1 MGENSHGVAHLDIGR
16 QGSGMPFKFTS
27 TIMAKK
33 VLQFVY
39 FSSCLL
45 FKVNK
50 DKVTFASYRSEHL
63 SGNLLYLSE
72 EMKRSYPDKKY
83 VYLLRKFRGGIWG
96 KLAYFTH
103 LIKATYNLATS
114 ARYIIDDFYIPAY
127 FIKPRKGTEVI
138 QIWHAA
144 GIFKKFGLSTVGKP
158 FGPSAEYLKHVRVHS
173 NYSRLY
179 VSSSEVIPYYA
190 EAFGMDEKRIF
201 PLGLPRTD
209 YFFRSHRDSLVDRFY
224 SQYPDLKEKKLILYA
239 PTYRGRSHDQG
250 TFKCPIDF
258 NMLEEK
264 LGNEYAVLIHLHPYM
279 KVPDMSDH
287 RFVYHFLND
296 YDIQELMCL
305 ADVLVTDYSSV
316 IFDFSL
322 LEKPMAF
329 FAHDLDEYKRER
341 DFYLDYKNMV
351 PGPIFDQ
358 TEALAEWIKRNEYSM
373 DTIKR
378 FQERFFEYRDGRA
391 SERIVHHILSEEIS
405 G

>member
-1 MGENSHGVAHLDIGR
+1 
-16 QGSGMPFKFTS
+16 MPFKFAS
-27 TIMAKK
+27 TIMTKK

-45 FKVNK
+45 FKVNEN
-50 DKVTFASYRSEHL
+50 KVTFASYRSERL

-72 EMKRSYPDKKY
+72 EMNRTYPDKKY
-83 VYLLRKFRGGIWG
+83 VYLLRRLRGGIWG

-103 LIKATYNLATS
+103 LIKATYHLATS
-114 ARYIIDDFYIPAY
+114 AKFIIDDFYIPVY

-138 QIWHAA
+138 QLWHAA

-158 FGPSAEYLKHVRVHS
+158 FGPSPEYLKHVRVHS

-179 VSSSEVIPYYA
+179 VSSSEVIPYYS
-190 EAFGMDEKRIF
+190 EAFGMDENRIF

-209 YFFRSHRDSLVDRFY
+209 YFFRSYQGTLADRFY
-224 SQYPDLKEKKLILYA
+224 SHYPDLKGKKLILYA
-239 PTYRGRSHDQG
+239 PTYRGRSHYQG
-250 TFKCPIDF
+250 AFKCPIDF

-287 RFVYHFLND
+287 HFVYHFLND
-296 YDIQELMCL
+296 YDIQELMYL

-329 FAHDLDEYKRER
+329 FAHDLDEYARER

-351 PGPIFDQ
+351 PGPVFDR

-378 FQERFFEYRDGRA
+378 FQERFFDYRDGRA
-391 SERIVHHILSEEIS
+391 SERIVQHILSEEIS